1 MTEDLSTAQRLQM
14 AAMTTDAL
22 SNLLERSKH
31 LCRSDW
37 NDTNANAVPAYGDHE
52 KLMRQAVQL
61 TVATLTETIQALTPA
76 LKAEAEGPG
85 NVDEAL
91 AGLVHA
97 TAARL

>member
-22 SNLLERSKH
+22 SNLLERSSH
-31 LCRSDW
+31 LCYIDGSNISSEHREELL
-37 NDTNANAVPAYGDHE
+37 THA
-52 KLMRQAVQL
+52 KLLRQTVQL
-61 TVATLTETIQALTPA
+61 TAATLTETIQALIPVVKTEVAGPA
-76 LKAEAEGPG
+76 

-91 AGLVHA
+91 AGLVSA

>member
-31 LCRSDW
+31 LCHERKYDEADYTDAARSHDL
-37 NDTNANAVPAYGDHE
+37 
-52 KLMRQAVQL
+52 LMRQAVQL

-76 LKAEAEGPG
+76 LKDEPLVGTEA
-85 NVDEAL
+85 
-91 AGLVHA
+91 
-97 TAARL
+97 